1 MPRLRITV
9 CQRRLANG
17 RAERPEL
24 TVELRAQGHE
34 VLETDDGSIELGA
47 CDLIWIQGNANWYP
61 HVCRQLSAATRRP
74 ATLIWHTEPLPPP
87 AASGLPRPR
96 LELRE
101 IAKIVLRDRRATDV
115 YTNFS
120 RLRQLARRGLPD
132 CLVVSGRARQEFLAE
147 HGIAAHWVPPGYSL
161 EHGCDLGLERDI
173 DVLFLGTLDV
183 KRRRHALKRLEK
195 AGLDI
200 TVEGSWY
207 DSRAWGENRT
217 RLLNRAKILLDL
229 QRYPG
234 ELSGLRL
241 ILAMANKCLVVSEPI
256 HDSSPFLTGEHFVTS
271 TLQHMPQ
278 VVRHF
283 LAHAGE
289 RQRIVEAGYRFVT
302 EDLTLSR
309 TVTSVLEMARPAIE
323 QRRAARMETRTP

>member
-1 MPRLRITV
+1 MQHLRITL

-24 TVELRAQGHE
+24 TVELRALGHE
-34 VLETDDGSIELGA
+34 VLETDDAGIDLGA
-47 CDLIWIQGNANWYP
+47 CDLVWIQGNANWYP
-61 HVCRQLSAATRRP
+61 HVCRQLSAVARRP
-74 ATLIWHTEPLPPP
+74 VSVIWHTEPLPPP
-87 AASGLPRPR
+87 TASGLPRPR

-120 RLRQLARRGLPD
+120 RLRQLAARGLPD
-132 CLVVSGRARQEFLAE
+132 YLVVSGRARQEFLAE
-147 HGIAAHWVPPGYSL
+147 HGIVAHWVPPGYSL
-161 EHGCDLGLERDI
+161 DHGRDLGLERDI

-183 KRRRHALKRLEK
+183 KRRRHALKRLEE
-195 AGLDI
+195 AGLNI

-256 HDSSPFLTGEHFVTS
+256 YDSSPFLAGEHFVIAP
-271 TLQHMPQ
+271 LQQMPQ
-278 VVRHF
+278 VVRHY
-283 LAHAGE
+283 LGHPGE

-302 EDLTLSR
+302 EELTLWR
-309 TVTSVLEMARPAIE
+309 AVTRVLELTRPAIE
-323 QRRAARMETRTP
+323 HRRAAPAETPTA